1 MINLL
6 VVRKMK
12 CVNYITIPHKPV
24 TNEEIIALTLL
35 ATQYPLKMN
44 SITISPR
51 KKTTQSVWNDTS
63 IPLVSVLV
71 HELRN
76 PLANILLTVHLLESK
91 ILDDNDRMYM
101 EIIKRNSAKIND
113 LVNDLLKGQ
122 REEKTPTEK
131 HSIHQLLD
139 DVIEAASD
147 KIMIKNIAVRKDY
160 APYDLKIKMDK
171 PKIKIALTNI
181 IINAIDAMPSEK
193 GELRLGTK
201 LIKGKCAVSIQDN
214 GTGISKENLPLIF
227 DPYFTNKQNG
237 VGVGLAATKDILQS
251 NKVGVRVES
260 LMGHG
265 TRFILLFEKNKM
277 VAERRNLKIHQ
288 HTITRNRM
296 PALIACEA

>member
-1 MINLL
+1 
-6 VVRKMK
+6 
-12 CVNYITIPHKPV
+12 
-24 TNEEIIALTLL
+24 
-35 ATQYPLKMN
+35 MN
-44 SITISPR
+44 SLTISPR
-51 KKTTQSVWNDTS
+51 KKTTRSVWNDKS

-76 PLANILLTVHLLESK
+76 PLTNIMLTVHLLESK
-91 ILDDNDRMYM
+91 ILDDNDRMYID
-101 EIIKRNSAKIND
+101 IIKRSSAKIND

-122 REEKTPTEK
+122 KQQEVETEK
-131 HSIHQLLD
+131 YSIHQLLD
-139 DVIEAASD
+139 EVIEATSD
-147 KIMIKNIAVRKDY
+147 KIMLKNIVVRKDY
-160 APYDLKIKMDK
+160 APYDLKIKMDM

-214 GTGISKENLPLIF
+214 GSGISKENLPLIF

-260 LMGHG
+260 LIGHG

-277 VAERRNLKIHQ
+277 IAKIRNLKDHQ
-288 HTITRNRM
+288 HTICRNETLLLVECK
-296 PALIACEA
+296 A

>member
-1 MINLL
+1 
-6 VVRKMK
+6 
-12 CVNYITIPHKPV
+12 
-24 TNEEIIALTLL
+24 
-35 ATQYPLKMN
+35 MN

-51 KKTTQSVWNDTS
+51 NKTTQSVWSEPS

-76 PLANILLTVHLLESK
+76 PLTNIMLTIHLLESK
-91 ILDDNDRMYM
+91 ILDDNDRMYID
-101 EIIKRNSAKIND
+101 IIKRSSAKIND

-122 REEKTPTEK
+122 KQQEVETEK
-131 HSIHQLLD
+131 YSIHQLLD
-139 DVIEAASD
+139 EVIEAASD

-160 APYDLKIKMDK
+160 APYDLKIKMDG

-181 IINAIDAMPSEK
+181 IINAIDAMPSQK

-214 GTGISKENLPLIF
+214 GSGISKENLPLIF

-277 VAERRNLKIHQ
+277 IAKIRNLKDHQ
-288 HTITRNRM
+288 HTITRNKM

>member
-1 MINLL
+1 
-6 VVRKMK
+6 
-12 CVNYITIPHKPV
+12 
-24 TNEEIIALTLL
+24 
-35 ATQYPLKMN
+35 MN

-51 KKTTQSVWNDTS
+51 KKTTQSVWSEPS
-63 IPLVSVLV
+63 IPLVSVLA

-76 PLANILLTVHLLESK
+76 PLANIILTIHLLESK
-91 ILDDNDRMYM
+91 ILDDTDRLYM
-101 EIIKRNSAKIND
+101 DIIKRSSAKIND

-122 REEKTPTEK
+122 REEKVSAEK

-139 DVIEAASD
+139 EVIETAND
-147 KIMIKNIAVRKDY
+147 KIMLKNITVKKVY
-160 APYDLKIKMDK
+160 APCDLKIKMDG

-214 GTGISKENLPLIF
+214 GIGISKENLPLIF
-227 DPYFTNKQNG
+227 DPYFTNKQHG

-260 LMGHG
+260 LIGYG
-265 TRFILLFEKNKM
+265 TRFILLFGKNKTI
-277 VAERRNLKIHQ
+277 AKIRNLKDHQ
-288 HTITRNRM
+288 HTITGNRM
-296 PALIACEA
+296 PALIVCEA

>member
-1 MINLL
+1 MHSLT
-6 VVRKMK
+6 
-12 CVNYITIPHKPV
+12 IT
-24 TNEEIIALTLL
+24 
-35 ATQYPLKMN
+35 
-44 SITISPR
+44 PR
-51 KKTTQSVWNDTS
+51 KKTTQSVWNDPS

-76 PLANILLTVHLLESK
+76 PLTNIMLTIHLLESK

-101 EIIKRNSAKIND
+101 DIIKRSSVKIND

-122 REEKTPTEK
+122 RQQEAGTEK
-131 HSIHQLLD
+131 YSIHQLLD
-139 DVIEAASD
+139 EVIDAASD

-160 APYDLKIKMDK
+160 APCDLKIKMDR

-181 IINAIDAMPSEK
+181 IINAIDAMRSEK

-214 GTGISKENLPLIF
+214 GCGISKENLPLIF

-260 LMGHG
+260 LIGHG

-277 VAERRNLKIHQ
+277 IAERRNSKDSR
-288 HTITRNRM
+288 HTITRYKM
-296 PALIACEA
+296 PALNAC